1 MTKAVLFDI
10 DGTLIDSNDA
20 HARAWVAALAEAG
33 HDVPFERVRPLIG
46 MGGDRVLPLLV
57 PGLTEDDEEGKAIA
71 QRRLEIFKER
81 ELPHL
86 RPTRGAR
93 ALLEAVRARGA
104 RVVMATSAKGAELKD
119 LLAVGDF
126 EPLIDDASTSDDADS
141 SKPAPDIV
149 TASLKK
155 AGVDAHEAVMGGDT
169 QYDVTAAHNAPVAC
183 VALLCGGN
191 PRETL
196 READAVYD
204 DPAELTVRLDVPP
217 FAWSI
222 AASTAP

>member
-33 HDVPFERVRPLIG
+33 HEVPFERVRPLIG
-46 MGGDRVLPLLV
+46 MGGDRVLPELV
-57 PGLTEDDEEGKAIA
+57 PGLTDDSEPGKSITK
-71 QRRLEIFKER
+71 RRLEIFKER

-93 ALLEAVRARGA
+93 ELLAAVRSRGA
-104 RVVMATSAKGAELKD
+104 SIVMATSAKGAELKD

-126 EPLIDDASTSDDADS
+126 EPFVDDASTSDDADS

-155 AGVDAHEAVMGGDT
+155 AKVAANEAVMIGDT
-169 QYDVTAAHNAPVAC
+169 KYDVEASHKAGVAC

-191 PRETL
+191 PPDTL
-196 READAVYD
+196 SAADARYD
-204 DPAELTVRLDVPP
+204 DPGE
-217 FAWSI
+217 
-222 AASTAP
+222 AASALDRAPFVWR

>member
-1 MTKAVLFDI
+1 VTKAVLFDI

-46 MGGDRVLPLLV
+46 MGGDRVLPELV
-57 PGLTEDDEEGKAIA
+57 PGLTDDTEPGKTITK
-71 QRRLEIFKER
+71 RRLEIFKER

-93 ALLEAVRARGA
+93 ELLAAVRARGA
-104 RVVMATSAKGAELKD
+104 RIVMATSAKGAELDD

-126 EPLIDDASTSDDADS
+126 QQFVEDAATSDDAEQ

-149 TASLKK
+149 SASLKK
-155 AGVDAHEAVMGGDT
+155 AGVATHEAVMVGDT
-169 QYDVTAAHNAPVAC
+169 KYDVEAAHNAGVAC

-196 READAVYD
+196 RAADAVYA
-204 DPAELTVRLDVPP
+204 DPAELAERLDVPP
-217 FAWSI
+217 FSWSVG
-222 AASTAP
+222 

>member
-1 MTKAVLFDI
+1 VTQAVLFDV

-33 HDVPFERVRPLIG
+33 HEIPFERVRPLIG
-46 MGGDRVLPLLV
+46 MGGDRVLPALV
-57 PGLTEDDEEGKAIA
+57 PGLSDDTEPGKTITK
-71 QRRLEIFKER
+71 RRLEIFNER

-86 RPTRGAR
+86 RPTGGAR
-93 ALLEAVRARGA
+93 ELLETVRARGA
-104 RVVMATSAKGAELKD
+104 RVIVATSAKSAELKD

-126 EPLIDDASTSDDADS
+126 EPLVDKASTSDDADS

-149 TASLKK
+149 TASLHKAKVTANEAVMVGDTKYDVEAAHK
-155 AGVDAHEAVMGGDT
+155 AGVK
-169 QYDVTAAHNAPVAC
+169 C

-196 READAVYD
+196 RKADAVYA
-204 DPAELTVRLDVPP
+204 DPAELAENLKRPP
-217 FAWSI
+217 FRWTVA
-222 AASTAP
+222 

>member
-1 MTKAVLFDI
+1 VTKAVLFDI

-33 HDVPFERVRPLIG
+33 HEVPFERVRPLIG
-46 MGGDRVLPLLV
+46 MGGDRVLPELV
-57 PGLTEDDEEGKAIA
+57 PGLADDTEPGKSITK
-71 QRRLEIFKER
+71 RRLEIFKER

-93 ALLEAVRARGA
+93 ELLAAVRARGA
-104 RVVMATSAKGAELKD
+104 RVVMATSAKGAELDD

-126 EPLIDDASTSDDADS
+126 KPFVEDAATSDDADA

-155 AGVDAHEAVMGGDT
+155 AGVAASEAVMVGDT
-169 QYDVTAAHNAPVAC
+169 KYDVEASHKAGVAC

-196 READAVYD
+196 SAADAVYA
-204 DPAELTVRLDVPP
+204 DPAELTGRLDDPP

-222 AASTAP
+222 AASSAP

>member
-33 HDVPFERVRPLIG
+33 HEVPFERVRPLIG
-46 MGGDRVLPLLV
+46 MGGDRVLPELV
-57 PGLTEDDEEGKAIA
+57 PGLSDDTEPGKSITK
-71 QRRLEIFKER
+71 RRLEIFKER

-93 ALLEAVRARGA
+93 ELLAAVQSRGA
-104 RVVMATSAKGAELKD
+104 RIVMATSAKGAELKD

-126 EPLIDDASTSDDADS
+126 EPFIDDASTSDDADS

-149 TASLKK
+149 AASLKK
-155 AGVDAHEAVMGGDT
+155 AGVAANEAVMVGDT
-169 QYDVTAAHNAPVAC
+169 KYDVEAAHNADVKC

-191 PRETL
+191 SRETL
-196 READAVYD
+196 AIADAVYA
-204 DPAELTVRLDVPP
+204 DPAEAKRSLDSNPFQFTVE
-217 FAWSI
+217 S
-222 AASTAP
+222 